1 MIWTEKQQ
9 YHPYPF
15 EKEAELESA
24 IASLQSELFGDQ
36 RIYLNV
42 KKLIGQAGMTRNIP
56 DGYLIDLTSPKKP
69 MLYLVEVELASH
81 DPLRHIAQQLLEFSL
96 SFKSTPQKMKGILRD
111 ALHKNPDALKACV
124 EYATRNNFD
133 NIDFLLEA
141 MIHREDGYNALVII
155 DELQDELESIVRG
168 SLRFPVE
175 TLTVARFKSSTG
187 EAAYHFEPFL
197 YDMSLQ
203 AATVD
208 LESGNSPSMDP
219 AEIDTIVVPAREEG
233 FRNVFL
239 GENCWYAIRIHP
251 SKIAQINHIAAY
263 QVAPES
269 AITYVADVVNIEPW
283 KDTGK
288 YILRF
293 SGPAQKI
300 APIKLVPGGKASHP
314 QSPRYTSLAKIQGAK
329 NLDDV
334 F

>member
-1 MIWTEKQQ
+1 MIWTEK
-9 YHPYPF
+9 YKFHPNPF
-15 EKEAELESA
+15 QNESELESA
-24 IASLQSELFGDQ
+24 IGSLQSELFGDQ

-42 KKLIGQAGMTRNIP
+42 KKLIGQPGRTRNIP

-69 MLYLVEVELASH
+69 TLYLVEVELASH

-111 ALHKNPDALKACV
+111 ALHKNPEALNACA
-124 EYATRNNFD
+124 EYAAKNNFD
-133 NIDFLLEA
+133 NIDYLLEA

-155 DELQDELESIVRG
+155 DELEDELESVVRG

-175 TLTVARFKSSTG
+175 TLTVARFKSASG
-187 EAAYHFEPFL
+187 DVAYHFEPFL
-197 YDMSLQ
+197 YDMSKQ

-208 LESGNSPSMDP
+208 LDSGNSPSIDP
-219 AEIDTIVVPAREEG
+219 AEVDTVVVPAREEG
-233 FRNVFL
+233 FKNVFL

-251 SKIAQINHIAAY
+251 SKISQIKHIAAY
-263 QVAPES
+263 QVAPDS
-269 AITYVADVVNIEPW
+269 AITYIADVSSIEPW

-300 APIKLVPGGKASHP
+300 DPIKLVPGGKASHP
-314 QSPRYTSLAKIQGAK
+314 QSPRYTSFAKIQSAR